1 METYSR
7 QLIQS
12 QETTGAFKNADG
24 QDSAFFTA
32 LILSCLNRLS
42 KTPALESA
50 KKRATQWLLTR
61 KDDNWIWSE
70 SSGADFLILAAL
82 AEYDPK
88 LIDGV
93 GLAKILL
100 RLTSLES
107 QEGGPY
113 YSYANDKDKSIDLGV
128 NAAIAYFLSLQNVNL
143 PELDKLIESAIQNED
158 FHSEFFAS
166 EYPIIYLIAKFY
178 EGDQKQK
185 LISCLLNKK
194 QGGGWDNVMHG
205 ALAVSA
211 LRQLGYE
218 EEKIE
223 TETACLEKS
232 AGELNSNYAFYTGEN
247 RRMTSVPALNIA
259 FYLEALSKIEQT
271 SKKETVKDEGG
282 RTTVYD
288 EQEKLVLEK
297 IIEAAK
303 QRFSGLSYELKNL
316 ALGEIQKTI
325 KGNFDKQMSLMAYY
339 TRQALGEKGKKFS
352 DELVAELGLAN
363 IFFWTA
369 FIIYDD
375 FWDEDE
381 AANPR
386 LLPTANLLARN
397 YVDFF
402 SSFLSAQTGFR
413 DFFRELM
420 DGLDA
425 ANTWETIHCRAKIQG
440 SKFIIPASLP
450 DYDDYDLK
458 YRPASGHILGPTAM
472 LVHLGYGLDSAET
485 QNLISY
491 FKNYLIAMQLND
503 DTHDWQEDMQRG
515 HLSPVVT
522 MMVRDWQNKYPDKKE
537 IDLEKDLEELRQIFW
552 FKTIV
557 QVCETAIL
565 RTEKSRQALR
575 AMTILENP
583 APLAHFID
591 ITENVARKALDEQK
605 KSTDFLRE
613 FKS

>member
-1 METYSR
+1 
-7 QLIQS
+7 
-12 QETTGAFKNADG
+12 
-24 QDSAFFTA
+24 
-32 LILSCLNRLS
+32 
-42 KTPALESA
+42 
-50 KKRATQWLLTR
+50 
-61 KDDNWIWSE
+61 
-70 SSGADFLILAAL
+70 
-82 AEYDPK
+82 
-88 LIDGV
+88 
-93 GLAKILL
+93 
-100 RLTSLES
+100 
-107 QEGGPY
+107 
-113 YSYANDKDKSIDLGV
+113 
-128 NAAIAYFLSLQNVNL
+128 
-143 PELDKLIESAIQNED
+143 
-158 FHSEFFAS
+158 
-166 EYPIIYLIAKFY
+166 
-178 EGDQKQK
+178 
-185 LISCLLNKK
+185 
-194 QGGGWDNVMHG
+194 
-205 ALAVSA
+205 
-211 LRQLGYE
+211 
-218 EEKIE
+218 
-223 TETACLEKS
+223 
-232 AGELNSNYAFYTGEN
+232 
-247 RRMTSVPALNIA
+247 MTSVPTLNIA
-259 FYLEALSKIEQT
+259 FYLEALSKIEQA

-282 RTTVYD
+282 RTAVYD
-288 EQEKLVLEK
+288 EQEKLILEK
-297 IIEAAK
+297 IIETAK
-303 QRFSGLSYELKNL
+303 QRFSNLPHELKNL

-339 TRQALGEKGKKFS
+339 TRQALGKKGKRFS

-381 AANPR
+381 DANPR
-386 LLPTANLLARN
+386 LLPAANLLARN

-450 DYDDYDLK
+450 DYGNYDLK

-472 LVHLGYGLDSAET
+472 LVHLGYGLGSAET
-485 QNLISY
+485 QNLLSY

-537 IDLEKDLEELRQIFW
+537 IDLEKDLEKLRQIFW

-557 QVCETAIL
+557 QACETAIL
-565 RTEKSRQALR
+565 HTEKSRQALK

-583 APLAHFID
+583 APLARLID
-591 ITENVARKALDEQK
+591 ITENVAKKALAEQK